1 MAVVAGP
8 CIPHSSREKTEAM
21 DTKRTRRGF
30 LGEVG
35 RGMLVASVGVGTA
48 LDMGLTPARALDD
61 GGGGRIT
68 FGGLEPLVAL
78 MQETSI
84 DRLLPALVEKLNG
97 GTDLKQLV
105 AAAALANARTFGGED
120 YVGFHTLMALAP
132 AYHMARELPAGLRA
146 LPVLKVLYRNTNR
159 IQEVGGRGSEVL
171 HAVKPATLSAGHDRG
186 EALRDAVRRKD
197 MDEAEGTFAAIAA
210 GSPDEAFNS
219 LLVAVEDNTEVHR
232 VVLPYRAWELL
243 DVVGHDQAHTMLRQS
258 VRYCVKSERA
268 QKHSAA
274 DDEPRTLLPRLFDQ
288 YQLPKASPGTKRP
301 GDDWVAAMS
310 RTLFQSIPHSA
321 ADAVAA
327 ALAEGIDPLD
337 VGEAIALA
345 ANQLVLRD
353 AGRPERQASPG
364 KPPGSV
370 HGDSVGVHAS
380 DAVNAW
386 RNMARVVN
394 PRNAAACLILAGYE
408 VARDRQS
415 RAAEFLQWTPR
426 PLANVL
432 DSVKA
437 TDPTRLLAEAESAIR
452 ANQQE
457 VASAVVHRY
466 GTLGQDPAPV
476 FALMLK
482 YAVSEDGALH
492 AEKYYNT
499 VREEFASTRPGF
511 RWRQLVALARV
522 TASECGRPAPGIAQ
536 ARELLRV

>member
-1 MAVVAGP
+1 MSTP
-8 CIPHSSREKTEAM
+8 
-21 DTKRTRRGF
+21 RTRREF
-30 LGEVG
+30 LGNVG
-35 RGMLVASVGVGTA
+35 RGMLVASVGFGTA
-48 LDMGLTPARALDD
+48 FDMGLTPALAEDE
-61 GGGGRIT
+61 GGGRIT
-68 FGGLEPLVAL
+68 FGGLEPLVGL
-78 MQETSI
+78 MQETAVG
-84 DRLLPALVEKLNG
+84 DLVPVLVGKLNA

-132 AYHMARELPAGLRA
+132 AYHMSRELPADRRA

-159 IQEVGGRGSEVL
+159 IQEHGGRASEVL
-171 HAVKPATLSAGHDRG
+171 HAVKPGVLSAGHDSG
-186 EALRDAVRRKD
+186 EALREAVRGKD
-197 MDEAEGTFAAIAA
+197 MNEAERTFAAIAA
-210 GSPDEAFNS
+210 VSPDEAFNS

-243 DVVGHDQAHTMLRQS
+243 DVVGREQAHTMLRQS
-258 VRYCVKSERA
+258 VRYCVKSEQT
-268 QKHSAA
+268 QKHGAVN
-274 DDEPRTLLPRLFDQ
+274 DETRSLLPRLFDQ
-288 YQLPKASPGTKRP
+288 YHLPRTSPGAKRP
-301 GDDWVAAMS
+301 GDEWVASTCKTVFESSPAA
-310 RTLFQSIPHSA
+310 A

-327 ALAEGIDPLD
+327 ALAEGIDPAD

-353 AGRPERQASPG
+353 AGRPERWASPG

-394 PRNAAACLILAGYE
+394 SRNAAACLILAGYE
-408 VARDRQS
+408 VARDRQA
-415 RAAEFLQWTPR
+415 RAAEFLRWTPR
-426 PLANVL
+426 PLAEYL
-432 DSVKA
+432 DGIKA
-437 TDPTRLLAEAESAIR
+437 TDPKALLAETEAAIQ
-452 ANQQE
+452 ANKQE
-457 VASAVVHRY
+457 IASALVHRY
-466 GTLGQDPAPV
+466 GTLGHDPAPV

-499 VREEFASTRPGF
+499 VREEFASTRPAY

-536 ARELLRV
+536 ARELLNLKV

>member
-1 MAVVAGP
+1 MG
-8 CIPHSSREKTEAM
+8 TQ
-21 DTKRTRRGF
+21 RTRRKF

-35 RGMLVASVGVGTA
+35 RGMLVASVGFGTA
-48 LDMGLTPARALDD
+48 LDMGLTPAWADD
-61 GGGGRIT
+61 DCGERLA
-68 FGGLEPLVAL
+68 FGGLEPLVGL
-78 MQETSI
+78 MQETPV
-84 DRLLPALVEKLNG
+84 RKLVPVLVEKLRA
-97 GTDLKQLV
+97 GTELKQLV

-132 AYHMARELPAGLRA
+132 AYHMARELPEDRQA
-146 LPVLKVLYRNTNR
+146 LPVIKVLYRNTNR
-159 IQEVGGRGSEVL
+159 IQEHGGPSSEVL
-171 HAVKPATLSAGHDRG
+171 HSVKPGTLSAGHEPG

-197 MDEAEGTFAAIAA
+197 MNEAERTFAAIATS
-210 GSPDEAFNS
+210 SPDEAFDS

-243 DVVGHDQAHTMLRQS
+243 DVVGKDQAHTMLRQS
-258 VRYCVKSERA
+258 VRYCVKSERDWTHNA
-268 QKHSAA
+268 EIN
-274 DDEPRTLLPRLFDQ
+274 EPRTLLPRLFDR
-288 YQLPKASPGTKRP
+288 YHLPRTSPGTKRP
-301 GDDWVAAMS
+301 GDEWVASMCKTVFEAS
-310 RTLFQSIPHSA
+310 PPSAA

-327 ALAEGIDPLD
+327 ALADGIDPAD

-353 AGRPERQASPG
+353 AGRPERWASPG

-370 HGDSVGVHAS
+370 HGDSIGVHAS

-408 VARDRQS
+408 VARDRQG
-415 RAAEFLQWTPR
+415 RDADFRQWTPR
-426 PLANVL
+426 PHAEVL
-432 DSVKA
+432 EAVKT
-437 TDPTRLLAEAESAIR
+437 TDPKGLLRETESAIL

-457 VASAVVHRY
+457 IASALVHRY

-476 FALMLK
+476 FALLLK

-492 AEKYYNT
+492 AEKYYRT
-499 VREEFASTRPGF
+499 VREEFTRTRPAF

-522 TASECGRPAPGIAQ
+522 TASECGRPAAGIAQ
-536 ARELLRV
+536 ARELLKV